1 MVLELN
7 DNNFEQETKE
17 GLAIV
22 DFWAPWCG
30 PCRMQGPIIEQLAEE
45 LSGKVIVAKVNVDEA
60 TQTAQQFR
68 IMSIPTLMIKK
79 DGQVV
84 ETLIG
89 LHNKEQLIQALN
101 KYM

>member
-45 LSGKVIVAKVNVDEA
+45 LSGQVIVAKVNVDEA

-89 LHNKEQLIQALN
+89 LHNKEQLIQVLN